1 VTTTYIRR
9 RWDQLRA
16 HLIEVREAHKLTRT
30 EVARRCHL
38 SHDTVSRLESGR
50 VQAPSIEVVV
60 GYCDA
65 LDRDLVDLPR
75 RLAQL
80 VHLEDDDIVAILRA
94 ARAAAE
100 GHRLNPVQARR
111 VADALAGLNI
121 DAMVG

>member
-1 VTTTYIRR
+1 MTTTYIRR
-9 RWDQLRA
+9 RWHQLRDR
-16 HLIEVREAHKLTRT
+16 LIAAREERELTPT
-30 EVARRCHL
+30 EVARRCRVT
-38 SHDTVSRLESGR
+38 HDTISRLESGR

-111 VADALAGLNI
+111 VVAALAGLNI